1 MSDLKVFDEAVTGQK
16 DIVHDYRDVIASGG
30 DFKKITGTAALI
42 NSIRNLLL
50 TPLGSY
56 PFDPEYGSL
65 LYKKIFDP
73 ADEQSRSEIEY
84 EVKDRILSFHNEVRI
99 LSTQI
104 EYFTNQKGFTV
115 SLKIKRGEE
124 EVSTKLEFDE
134 AIVPGLE

>member
-1 MSDLKVFDEAVTGQK
+1 VSDLKVFEESVTGQK
-16 DIVHDYRDVIASGG
+16 NIVRDYRDVIASGG

-65 LYKKIFDP
+65 LYKKIFEP
-73 ADEQSRSEIEY
+73 ADEQTRSEVEY
-84 EVKDRILSFHNEVRI
+84 EVKDRILQFHNKVRI
-99 LSTQI
+99 LSVQI
-104 EYFTNQKGFTV
+104 DYFTNQKGFTV
-115 SLKIKRGEE
+115 SLRIQKGEE
-124 EVSTKLEFDE
+124 EVSTKLDFDE